1 MDFHSLTRKELQT
14 LCKKNKIPANTTNIA
29 MADALSDLQ
38 YVEGLDDL
46 MMNQEKAAPQTPS
59 IPHTVSRTKDPET
72 AEPLTRSRRT
82 TTRRAVLDQGS
93 KKDVAETPAPAASST
108 TSRTRGRKAQVDSL
122 VPVRTRQS
130 VRLLEKNMA
139 ELSLKDSKA
148 RAAAP
153 VIKMDSLDQTV
164 EEYHQVSDKALQKN
178 DSIDNGDDDDKKKAH
193 KDEIVTENA
202 FGEAKCV
209 GDKVSDEISDKMMD
223 VVDEEAD
230 QMDQIIASQQSADP
244 NQLANKSIGADAP
257 SDLDADDDND
267 SDSQKPVAIQQDI
280 LDVDDEADS
289 NQDASKESAVDK
301 DAEDDDSDSQKSVA
315 TKEQQHNA
323 DSNQFAAESVVDTSV
338 DDVSDSQNSI
348 ANQQGN
354 PIAEAVSNQFA
365 TGPIVDKDAEDD
377 SNSQNFVGNQQENP
391 IAEAVSDQFATES
404 TVDTDTDNDLDS
416 QNSVANQ
423 QGNLIAE
430 ADSKQFAA
438 KSVVDAE
445 ADDDSDSQKPFGN
458 QQDIHIVEAYSNLFA
473 TESIAAETETDADSS
488 ASDTDADDDSGS
500 QKSISD
506 QLDIQTT
513 AAECIEDELFDVGLM
528 EAYEDE
534 TPNSNS
540 VEQQISHSSSSP
552 PLPPGNSMKKSRDIH
567 VMFSSKEFA
576 MASSPAAI
584 AKQSNCCDSSGPAP
598 NQSEAS
604 NQKLAALIQAD
615 NKENIDS
622 SGMVLIMKDEE
633 SNKKDNVKKKRN
645 NINIAEDDSKPK
657 SLNDK
662 SLRQLTKML
671 KEKLQIYNNKKN
683 NEEKNNTIKKQVPR
697 PALQTL
703 PENLMPAGGPKNE
716 N

>member
-14 LCKKNKIPANTTNIA
+14 LCKKNKIPANITNIA

-108 TSRTRGRKAQVDSL
+108 TSRTRGRKAQVASS

-193 KDEIVTENA
+193 KDEMVTENA
-202 FGEAKCV
+202 FGEARCV

-230 QMDQIIASQQSADP
+230 QRDQIIASQQSADP

-301 DAEDDDSDSQKSVA
+301 DAEDDDLDSQKSVA

-338 DDVSDSQNSI
+338 DDASDSQNSI
-348 ANQQGN
+348 ANQQGS
-354 PIAEAVSNQFA
+354 PIAEAISNQFA

-404 TVDTDTDNDLDS
+404 TVDTDTDN
-416 QNSVANQ
+416 SVANQ

-430 ADSKQFAA
+430 ADSKQFATEPI
-438 KSVVDAE
+438 VDAE

-458 QQDIHIVEAYSNLFA
+458 QQDIHI
-473 TESIAAETETDADSS
+473 AETETDADSS

-534 TPNSNS
+534 TPNSNA
-540 VEQQISHSSSSP
+540 VEQQISHSSSP

-633 SNKKDNVKKKRN
+633 SNKKDKVKKKRN

-671 KEKLQIYNNKKN
+671 KEISNNKKN
-683 NEEKNNTIKKQVPR
+683 NEEKNNTTKKQVPR

-703 PENLMPAGGPKNE
+703 PENLIPAGGPKNE

>member
-14 LCKKNKIPANTTNIA
+14 LCKKNKIPANITNIA

-108 TSRTRGRKAQVDSL
+108 TSRTRGRKAQVDSS

-377 SNSQNFVGNQQENP
+377 SNSQNFVANQQENP
-391 IAEAVSDQFATES
+391 IAKAVSDQFATES

-430 ADSKQFAA
+430 ADSKQFATEPI
-438 KSVVDAE
+438 VDAE

-458 QQDIHIVEAYSNLFA
+458 QQNIHIAEAYSNLFA

-540 VEQQISHSSSSP
+540 VEQQISHSSSP

-584 AKQSNCCDSSGPAP
+584 AKQSNCCDSSGPSP

-671 KEKLQIYNNKKN
+671 KEKLQISNNKKN
-683 NEEKNNTIKKQVPR
+683 NEEKNNTTKKQVPR

>member
-14 LCKKNKIPANTTNIA
+14 LCKKNKIPANITNIA

-108 TSRTRGRKAQVDSL
+108 TSRTRGRKAQVDSS

-458 QQDIHIVEAYSNLFA
+458 QQNIHIAEAYSNLFA

-540 VEQQISHSSSSP
+540 VEQQISHSSSP

-584 AKQSNCCDSSGPAP
+584 AKQSNCCDSSGPSP

-671 KEKLQIYNNKKN
+671 KEKLQISNNKKN
-683 NEEKNNTIKKQVPR
+683 NEEKNNTTKKQVPR

>member
-14 LCKKNKIPANTTNIA
+14 LCKKNKIPANITNIA

-93 KKDVAETPAPAASST
+93 KKDVAETPAPAARST
-108 TSRTRGRKAQVDSL
+108 TSRTRGRKAQVDSS

-354 PIAEAVSNQFA
+354 PIAEALSNQFA

-377 SNSQNFVGNQQENP
+377 SNSQNFVANQQENP
-391 IAEAVSDQFATES
+391 IAKAVSDQFATES
-404 TVDTDTDNDLDS
+404 TVDTNTDNDLDS

-430 ADSKQFAA
+430 ADSKQFATEPI
-438 KSVVDAE
+438 VDAE

-458 QQDIHIVEAYSNLFA
+458 QQNIHIAEAYSNLFA

-513 AAECIEDELFDVGLM
+513 AAECIEDELFDVGLK

-540 VEQQISHSSSSP
+540 VEQQISHSSSP

-584 AKQSNCCDSSGPAP
+584 AKQSNCCDSSGPSP

-671 KEKLQIYNNKKN
+671 KEKLQISNNKKN
-683 NEEKNNTIKKQVPR
+683 NEEKNTTTKKQVPR

>member
-14 LCKKNKIPANTTNIA
+14 LCKKNKIPANITNIA

-108 TSRTRGRKAQVDSL
+108 TSRTRGRKAQVDSS

-164 EEYHQVSDKALQKN
+164 EEYHQVSDTALQKN

-202 FGEAKCV
+202 FGEARCV

-230 QMDQIIASQQSADP
+230 QRDQIIASQQSADP

-348 ANQQGN
+348 ANQQGS
-354 PIAEAVSNQFA
+354 PIAEAISNQFA

-404 TVDTDTDNDLDS
+404 TVDTDTDN
-416 QNSVANQ
+416 SVANQ

-430 ADSKQFAA
+430 ADSKQFATEPI
-438 KSVVDAE
+438 VDAE

-458 QQDIHIVEAYSNLFA
+458 QQDIHIAEAYSNLFA

-513 AAECIEDELFDVGLM
+513 AAEGIEDELFDVGLM

-540 VEQQISHSSSSP
+540 VEQQISHSSSP

-633 SNKKDNVKKKRN
+633 SNKKDKVKKKRN

-662 SLRQLTKML
+662 SLRELTKML
-671 KEKLQIYNNKKN
+671 KEKLQISNNKKN
-683 NEEKNNTIKKQVPR
+683 NEEKNNTTKKQVPR

>member
-14 LCKKNKIPANTTNIA
+14 LCKKNKIPANITNIA

-108 TSRTRGRKAQVDSL
+108 TSRTRGRKAQVDSS
-122 VPVRTRQS
+122 VAVRTRQS

-164 EEYHQVSDKALQKN
+164 EEYHQ
-178 DSIDNGDDDDKKKAH
+178 KKAH
-193 KDEIVTENA
+193 KDEI
-202 FGEAKCV
+202 
-209 GDKVSDEISDKMMD
+209 
-223 VVDEEAD
+223 
-230 QMDQIIASQQSADP
+230 
-244 NQLANKSIGADAP
+244 
-257 SDLDADDDND
+257 
-267 SDSQKPVAIQQDI
+267 
-280 LDVDDEADS
+280 
-289 NQDASKESAVDK
+289 
-301 DAEDDDSDSQKSVA
+301 DAENLRK
-315 TKEQQHNA
+315 
-323 DSNQFAAESVVDTSV
+323 
-338 DDVSDSQNSI
+338 
-348 ANQQGN
+348 
-354 PIAEAVSNQFA
+354 NQFA

-377 SNSQNFVGNQQENP
+377 SNSQNFVANQQENP
-391 IAEAVSDQFATES
+391 IAKAVSDQFATES
-404 TVDTDTDNDLDS
+404 TVDTNTDNDLDS

-430 ADSKQFAA
+430 ADSKQFATEPI
-438 KSVVDAE
+438 VDAE

-458 QQDIHIVEAYSNLFA
+458 QQNIHIAEAYSNLFA

-540 VEQQISHSSSSP
+540 VEQQISHSSSP

-671 KEKLQIYNNKKN
+671 KEKLQISNNKKN